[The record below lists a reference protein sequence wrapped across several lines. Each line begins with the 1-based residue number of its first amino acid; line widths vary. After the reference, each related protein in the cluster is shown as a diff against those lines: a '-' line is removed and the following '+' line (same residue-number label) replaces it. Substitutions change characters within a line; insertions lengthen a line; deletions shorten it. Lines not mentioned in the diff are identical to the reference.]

1 MNNWIE
7 RNRAYTLVD
16 AADNFSIAFAGM
28 KFTDADLDRFVRE
41 VRSLTSGES
50 WRQTLEIHGIREF
63 VRTWP
68 LLSSAGTAA
77 PQPKPLAG
85 SGTVK

>member
-28 KFTDADLDRFVRE
+28 KFTDADLDKLAPKFERAARE
-41 VRSLTSGES
+41 MAYLCGYDAKPTPEILTIS
-50 WRQTLEIHGIREF
+50 
-63 VRTWP
+63 VDP
-68 LLSSAGTAA
+68 D
-77 PQPKPLAG
+77 K
-85 SGTVK
+85 V